1 MIHTLA
7 LTCLLA
13 SASSLAWSPAHAQAK
28 PALVA
33 SSPEV
38 TALTKFLTEKNID
51 QSDFADVFLKQV
63 SVEQLQPVR
72 DQLTQVLGAFRGIRR
87 DGERYLVDYEKG
99 VLPATIHLDESG
111 KIDGLRLL
119 PPQSKKTAT
128 KTDKAKGDKPKKDKT
143 AEAGNPDETSMLQTF
158 FTSETVDEAWFSETF
173 LAQVPVT
180 KIKPIRAQITGA
192 LGAFKHIKAT
202 DKPGHYQAVFAKGH
216 VPTVVGLNDE
226 GKMDTLFMKPPVLS
240 MKDGKEAIKK
250 ITALPGKTSV
260 LVRKN
265 GRVVH
270 AKDSD
275 KPLAVGSTFKLSIL
289 ATLLDD
295 IKRGK
300 RQWSD
305 VVTLEDRFK
314 SLPSGTL
321 QNWPNDAQLTLYSL
335 AARMISESDNTA
347 TDTLL
352 HTLGRAEVE
361 KHAPQRN
368 RPFLSTREAFVLKNP
383 KNKATTKAY
392 IKAFEAYKR
401 AQLDK
406 LAKLPLPTAADFSGD
421 EAMVPEVEWFY
432 STQELC
438 DVMDKVADSS
448 VTQINTG
455 TLEASKKWK
464 QIAYKGGSEIGVLNL
479 TYGLT
484 SASGD
489 KYCVSV
495 TQNHD
500 KALKEAELMGLV
512 TGLIGTLK

>member
-1 MIHTLA
+1 MIRTFA
-7 LTCLLA
+7 FTFLLA
-13 SASSLAWSPAHAQAK
+13 SASSLAWSPAHAQGK
-28 PALVA
+28 PAMVA

-51 QSDFADVFLKQV
+51 KNDFADVFLKQV
-63 SVEQLQPVR
+63 SVDQLQPVR
-72 DQLTQVLGAFRGIRR
+72 DQLTQVLGDFHGIRR
-87 DGERYLVDYEKG
+87 DGERYLIDYEKG
-99 VLPATIHLDESG
+99 VLPAIIHLDDAG

-119 PPQSKKTAT
+119 PPQSKQAT
-128 KTDKAKGDKPKKDKT
+128 KTDKKQDEQKKTTKET
-143 AEAGNPDETSMLQTF
+143 ADNKQEVELLRTF
-158 FTSETVDEAWFSETF
+158 FTSKEVDESWFAASF
-173 LAQVPVT
+173 LSQVPAS
-180 KIKPIRAQITGA
+180 KIKPIREQITAA
-192 LGAFKHIKAT
+192 LGDFKQIKAT
-202 DKPGHYQAVFAKGH
+202 DKPGHYQAIFAKGH
-216 VPTVVGLNDE
+216 VPTVIGLNNQ
-226 GKMDTLFMKPPVLS
+226 GKIETLFMKPPVLS

-250 ITALPGKTSV
+250 INALPGKTSL

-265 GRVVH
+265 GRVIH

-275 KPLAVGSTFKLSIL
+275 KPLAVGSSFKLSIL
-289 ATLLDD
+289 ATLMDD

-305 VVTLEDRFK
+305 VVTMEERFK

-347 TDTLL
+347 TDILL
-352 HTLGRAEVE
+352 HTLGRAAVE
-361 KHAPQRN
+361 KNAPQRN

-383 KNKATTKAY
+383 KNKATAKAY

-406 LAKLPLPTAADFSGD
+406 LANLPLPTAADFSGGQP
-421 EAMVPEVEWFY
+421 MVPEVEWFY
-432 STQELC
+432 SNEELC

-448 VTQINTG
+448 VTQISTG
-455 TLEASKKWK
+455 ALNASKKWK
-464 QIAYKGGSEIGVLNL
+464 RISYKGGSEIGVLNL

-489 KYCVSV
+489 QYCVSV
-495 TQNHD
+495 TQNNS
-500 KALKEAELMGLV
+500 KALNETDLMGLV
-512 TGLIGTLK
+512 TGLIDSLK